1 MRRLTLLA
9 LSPLAALLALVVVV
23 QLAASRTE
31 RAAPVLDLD
40 MRIAMPDGES
50 RPLRDVLA
58 AVEPR
63 PSSSAAA
70 ATSGRPAGPGLSG
83 SVLEGAAGGCLDG
96 AAAGASGPVSLC
108 DLAEQRFWA
117 GDRAQ
122 ARALYASVPPDD
134 PSYVLAQRRLGW
146 EFQTKLDGDPLAG
159 VASVNRS
166 LRADPLDGNAWQDAS
181 RVYLESLASLF
192 R

>member
-1 MRRLTLLA
+1 MKRLTLLA

-70 ATSGRPAGPGLSG
+70 VTSGRPAGPGLGG
-83 SVLEGAAGGCLDG
+83 SVLEGAAGGSLDG

-134 PSYVLAQRRLGW
+134 PSYALAQRRLGW